1 MRRFEYKDEK
11 SDKFWEIEQTQNAL
25 TTRWGRIGT
34 NGQSKTKDF
43 ADETAAQAAMEKQI
57 DEKTGKGY
65 QEVAVESGTL
75 LKPAAKSAAT
85 PEPSAPKGIV
95 NATCPDAPLPAPAP
109 REAPTDKS
117 LIPPWLKDKAE
128 YIKPGQDFEP
138 LPSRRNPGR
147 PPVASRPFQEVLN
160 TIANCYP
167 PDPGISEPQHQA
179 AVEESVKFLN
189 ADGDSSQISEE
200 AAAILINLAL
210 SETGYDRNQLVK
222 DDLLIHMHDLL
233 GTAYFIR
240 AVLKAE
246 HLECYNSYL
255 GRGRLS
261 TSFISAHDT
270 PLVSN
275 GVYDYKFLTVG
286 ERIVRSI
293 MAAVESEQ
301 WAAAEQAV
309 LDGLDSLPLVRQPLM
324 ALIMPDSREIA
335 DRAARNLLA
344 QSPTSFTVRALLLT
358 ALNPDLSRSA
368 AEARFILPPEY
379 SASCVN
385 FLEDRS
391 LADSLLAEK
400 EEAALAGLLPGADD
414 PHIGYLLAHINDP
427 KAIEALALAGQ
438 KGNKHNLANTQLA
451 IANWPRAAIAAL
463 GILIVDKRRDYTF
476 LRPTFL
482 NLCRQRPMISKPSR
496 PGLMKRPPRRLMT

>member
-1 MRRFEYKDEK
+1 MRRFEYKDDK
-11 SDKFWEIEQTQNAL
+11 SDKFWEIEQTQKAL

-34 NGQSKTKDF
+34 NGQSKTKDY
-43 ADETAAQAAMEKQI
+43 ADEAAALAAMEKQI

-65 QEVAVESGTL
+65 QEVTVESGAL

-85 PEPSAPKGIV
+85 PEPSAPKGV
-95 NATCPDAPLPAPAP
+95 VKATCSEAPLPAPAP
-109 REAPTDKS
+109 QQAPADKGS
-117 LIPPWLKDKAE
+117 IPPWLADKAA

-138 LPSRRNPGR
+138 LPSRRNPGQ
-147 PPVASRPFQEVLN
+147 PPVASKPFQEVLN
-160 TIANCYP
+160 TIADCYP

-189 ADGDSSQISEE
+189 TAGDSSQISEE
-200 AAAILINLAL
+200 AAAVLINLAL
-210 SETGYDRNQLVK
+210 SETGYDRNQRVK

-233 GTAYFIR
+233 GTAHFIR

-246 HLECYNSYL
+246 HLDCYNSYL
-255 GRGRLS
+255 GRGRLA
-261 TSFISAHDT
+261 TSFISAQDT
-270 PLVSN
+270 PLASN
-275 GVYDYKFLTVG
+275 DVYGYKFLTAG
-286 ERIVRSI
+286 KRIVRSI

-309 LDGLDSLPLVRQPLM
+309 LDGLDSLPLIRQPLL

-335 DRAARNLLA
+335 GRAAGKLLA
-344 QSPTSFTVRALLLT
+344 QSPAPFTVRALQLT

-368 AEARFILPPEY
+368 AEARFFLPPEY
-379 SASCVN
+379 TASCVN

-400 EEAALAGLLPGADD
+400 EEAALAGLLPGAGD

-438 KGNKHNLANTQLA
+438 KGNKHNLANIQS
-451 IANWPRAAIAAL
+451 
-463 GILIVDKRRDYTF
+463 D
-476 LRPTFL
+476 
-482 NLCRQRPMISKPSR
+482 
-496 PGLMKRPPRRLMT
+496 